1 MIKADPNIIA
11 TASTKNQI
19 IAAADELIYQ
29 QGFSQTSF
37 AHIADKVNISRG
49 NFYYHFKNKNKI
61 LEAVIHLRMANTHR
75 MLQQWE
81 ASSEN
86 PQIRIAN
93 FINLLITNQQKIFHF
108 GCPIGNLTNELT
120 RLDHPARENAVM
132 LFTLYRTWLRR
143 QFTLLGFKQMA
154 DQHALHL
161 LVQSQ
166 GIATL
171 ASALKDANF
180 LTKEVAKLHHW
191 LASLG

>member
-1 MIKADPNIIA
+1 MPA
-11 TASTKNQI
+11 TSANTQTKDQI
-19 IAAADELIYQ
+19 IAAADKLIYQ

-37 AHIADKVNISRG
+37 AHIAEKVNISRG
-49 NFYYHFKNKNKI
+49 NFYYHFKNKNQI
-61 LEAVIHLRMANTHR
+61 LDATIHLRMANTHKT
-75 MLQQWE
+75 LQQWE
-81 ASSEN
+81 ASSEK
-86 PQIRIAN
+86 PQIRIAH
-93 FINLLITNQQKIFHF
+93 FIDILILNQQDILRF
-108 GCPIGNLTNELT
+108 GCPVSNLTNELT